1 VRDAVSPSTSAGSVG
16 LTEHHGL
23 FGLPAL
29 LPAVL
34 FVVSAAIA
42 IDVPGVYMDAVNPDY
57 MVVRLLNPAAR
68 EMAVWIMPGQL
79 ILGKLPVL
87 AQLYQGALPFYFGLP
102 AYLLFGTGLL
112 GIRIAEIGF
121 GLIVL
126 SGAWLFLWAFA
137 IRPWMA
143 AVGLCALALDPAF
156 VMSFRT
162 QAYIAILPLGLLL
175 SSIAIAALGTAEGRR
190 ASTVTLLSSGALAG
204 LAFFG
209 YFFYLFPV
217 LTIPVYLACVARS
230 GVGTGRLLALW
241 SAGFAIGLSPYVL
254 GYLRLLSAFG
264 DVSGFLAYLRETL
277 GGLQVARSS
286 LTLAGRARYFL
297 DMADLVFFNRGNGAM
312 LLHAPGRSVGDLLRV
327 ALLLAVPTVVLA
339 ASVLARRAVPGLA
352 CCAALAL
359 GFFILTLI
367 FGDRLWAHHFVAM
380 VPIIYLGFIIAL
392 DRIADR
398 LSAPISRRG
407 IVAVVL
413 VPLTLVNGVN
423 HRAFV
428 ADLRATG
435 GVGLASD
442 AIVRFAEQSKQDEPQ
457 TYFFFPDWGVF
468 MPFAMITAGRF
479 GYETDFD
486 PTAARRILCSGR
498 DAVLALVH
506 RDGDVRLAGWAATVD
521 WGEPAIEAFRQRDG
535 TIVLDVARWRADVRP
550 ATAATCG

>member
-1 VRDAVSPSTSAGSVG
+1 MSPSTSAESVG
-16 LTEHHGL
+16 PHSHHRL

-29 LPAVL
+29 LPAIL
-34 FVVSAAIA
+34 FVVSAAVA

-87 AQLYQGALPFYFGLP
+87 AQLYQGALTFYFGLP

-126 SGAWLFLWAFA
+126 SGAWLFLRAFA

-143 AVGLCALALDPAF
+143 AIGLCALALDPAF

-162 QAYIAILPLGLLL
+162 QAYSALLPLGLLL
-175 SSIAIAALGTAEGRR
+175 SSIAVAELGAAERRR
-190 ASTVTLLSSGALAG
+190 ASILALVSSGALAG

-209 YFFYLFPV
+209 YFFYLFPA
-217 LTIPVYLACVARS
+217 LTIPVYLACVART
-230 GVGTGRLLALW
+230 GAGTGRLLALW
-241 SAGFAIGLSPYVL
+241 SAGFAIGLSPYVV
-254 GYLRLLSAFG
+254 GYLRLLGAVG
-264 DVSGFLAYLRETL
+264 DVAGFVAYLRETL
-277 GGLQVARSS
+277 GELQVTRSS
-286 LTLAGRARYFL
+286 LTPAGRAWYFL

-339 ASVLARRAVPGLA
+339 ASVLARRAVPGLV
-352 CCAALAL
+352 CCAALVL
-359 GFFILTLI
+359 GFFVLTLV
-367 FGDRLWAHHFVAM
+367 FGNRLWAHHFVAM
-380 VPIIYLGFIIAL
+380 VPIVYLGFVIAL
-392 DRIADR
+392 DRMATR
-398 LSAPISRRG
+398 LSGLLSQRG
-407 IVAVVL
+407 LVAVVI
-413 VPLTLVNGVN
+413 VPLAVVNGVN
-423 HRAFV
+423 HQAFV

-442 AIVRFAEQSKQDEPQ
+442 AIVRFAEQSRRSARQA
-457 TYFFFPDWGVF
+457 YFFFPDWGVF
-468 MPFAMITAGRF
+468 MPFAMITEGRV
-479 GYETDFD
+479 GHETAFE
-486 PTAARRILCSGR
+486 PAAARRMLCGGR

-506 RDGDVRLAGWAATVD
+506 RDGDARLAGWVRSVD
-521 WGEPAIEAFRQRDG
+521 WGEPATEAFRQRDG
-535 TIVLDVARWRADVRP
+535 TIVLDVARWRADGRP